1 MSAIRGGEGEEPEFA
16 LKEIVWAKI
25 IGYPWWP
32 AKVTQLPTSC
42 TDNFRVDFFYDHSHA
57 FVGPNKIMKY
67 EEMRNDMD
75 LNRYMQKGL
84 RRAVVE
90 ADKLF

>member
-42 TDNFRVDFFYDHSHA
+42 TDNFRVDFFYDHS
-57 FVGPNKIMKY
+57 
-67 EEMRNDMD
+67 
-75 LNRYMQKGL
+75 Q
-84 RRAVVE
+84 
-90 ADKLF
+90 